1 MNEIVSNEYTN
12 NHKALDIVSSDH
24 TPSDI
29 IALESGIAEEVVKN
43 VRYTN
48 HSSQGLATY
57 GNYVKIKQTDG
68 KSALYAHMK
77 YGSININKGDFIE
90 KGSIIGTMGN
100 TGNAYGNHLHLEIK
114 NQNNSNEN
122 PIISL
127 NKQPDI
133 NNTSHTSTEDEKPNQ
148 EITTYNSQTQSNNE
162 PIINNQTQDNIE
174 QINNDE
180 FLNNSNFNQKSIVDA
195 LKEINVDSS
204 YQYREKLA
212 IKNGIEN
219 YHGTYLQNIKLLNLL
234 KEGNLKKA

>member
-12 NHKALDIVSSDH
+12 DHKALDIVSSDH

-29 IALESGIAEEVVKN
+29 IALESGVAEEVVKN

-127 NKQPDI
+127 NKQSDI